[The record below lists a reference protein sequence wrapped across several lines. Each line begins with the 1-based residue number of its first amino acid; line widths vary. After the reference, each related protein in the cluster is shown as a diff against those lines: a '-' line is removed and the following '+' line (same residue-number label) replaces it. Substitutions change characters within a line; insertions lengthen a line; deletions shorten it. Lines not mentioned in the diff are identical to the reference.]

1 MESSPIRVF
10 VSSTSEDLK
19 PFRTV
24 ARDVILKMGCIPIM
38 MEDFGAIPDATVPA
52 CREKL
57 AGCQVVLLIQ
67 AFRRGWVPT
76 VEQGGNGTDSIT
88 ALEIAYAKN
97 LHSPLPILA
106 MLANETWP
114 GNQWEMD
121 EAGRLW
127 VTEFRSGLNLPA
139 EFFEHEDPS
148 GSEDRRLPGFRAK
161 VQSVLQ
167 AHRERLL
174 KQLTV
179 KRGGGID
186 FFGSARDALV
196 KGRSIPFIGSGIFGD
211 GPLSIPALTAALLR
225 DTDPEPVC
233 CLATVSEYRERFL
246 GDRGCFLEELGELIV
261 AQALQTQLPKTLE
274 MLLQVKTPALLV
286 AATYDQMLE
295 QTLRAAERKFAVVT
309 HILRSFN
316 CENDGKIVVFRDG
329 TEPVISLADKVELG
343 SDELIIYRP
352 LGSPLLHDALSPDLA
367 IDTVVIT
374 ETDHLTFLGR
384 LENQHTKFPTAF
396 SHPFQTRP
404 LVFLGYGLNVWHY
417 RLVMQVFQVVGVG
430 TKQGRIIAVRD
441 PASAMED
448 LAWKRLN
455 VDLVQGAPNDFAERV
470 IRSIPKT

>member
-19 PFRTV
+19 PFRMV
-24 ARDVILKMGCIPIM
+24 ARDAILKVGCIPIM
-38 MEDFGAIPDATVPA
+38 MEDFGAIPDATVLA
-52 CREKL
+52 CHKKL
-57 AGCQVVLLIQ
+57 SDCQVVLLIQ

-76 VEQGGNGTDSIT
+76 LDQGGNGTDSVT
-88 ALEIAYAKN
+88 ALELAYARD
-97 LHSPLPILA
+97 LHPPIPILA
-106 MLANETWP
+106 MLASETWP
-114 GNQWEMD
+114 GNQWERD
-121 EAGRLW
+121 EAGRHW
-127 VTEFRSGLNLPA
+127 VEKFRSGLNLPA
-139 EFFEHEDPS
+139 EFFDHEDPS
-148 GSEDRRLPGFRAK
+148 GVEDRRLPGFRAK
-161 VQSVLQ
+161 VLSVLQ

-174 KQLTV
+174 KQMTV
-179 KRGGGID
+179 RQGGGLD
-186 FFGSARDALV
+186 FFDSARDALV
-196 KGRSIPFIGSGIFGD
+196 KGRAIPFIGTGIYGD

-246 GDRGCFLEELGELIV
+246 GDRSCFLEEFGELIT
-261 AQALQTQLPKTLE
+261 AQAVQTQLPNTLE
-274 MLLQVKTPALLV
+274 MLLKVKPPALLV

-295 QTLRAAERKFAVVT
+295 KQLRAAGRKFAVVT

-343 SDELIIYRP
+343 SDEMVIYRP
-352 LGSPLLHDALSPDLA
+352 LGSPLLHEALSPDLA

-430 TKQGRIIAVRD
+430 TKHGPIIAVRE

-455 VDLVQGAPNDFAERV
+455 VDLVHGAPNDFAERV
-470 IRSIPKT
+470 IRSLPNV

>member
-1 MESSPIRVF
+1 MEYSPIRIF

-19 PFRTV
+19 PFRMV
-24 ARDVILKMGCIPIM
+24 ARDIIIKMGCYPIM
-38 MEDFGAIPDATVPA
+38 MEDFGAIPDSTVPA

-57 AGCQVVLLIQ
+57 ASCQVVLLIQ

-76 VEQGGNGTDSIT
+76 LDQGGNGTDSVT
-88 ALEIAYAKN
+88 ALELVYARD
-97 LHSPLPILA
+97 LSLPILA
-106 MLANETWP
+106 MLANKTWP

-121 EAGRLW
+121 EAGRNW
-127 VTEFRSGLNLPA
+127 VDEFRSGLNLPA
-139 EFFEHEDPS
+139 EFFDYEDPLVA
-148 GSEDRRLPGFRAK
+148 EDRRLPCFRAK
-161 VQSVLQ
+161 VSFVLQ

-174 KQLTV
+174 TQRTV
-179 KRGGGID
+179 NQGVGID
-186 FFGSARDALV
+186 FFDSARDALV
-196 KGRSIPFIGSGIFGD
+196 KGRAIPFIGADIYGD
-211 GPLSIPALTAALLR
+211 GPLSIPALTTALLK

-246 GDRGCFLEELGELIV
+246 GDRSGFIEEFGELIA
-261 AQALQTQLPKTLE
+261 AQSAQTQLPNVLK
-274 MLLQVKTPALLV
+274 MLLQVKPPKLLV

-295 QTLRAAERKFAVVT
+295 QQLRAAGRRFAVVT

-329 TEPVISLADKVELG
+329 TEPVISLADKVELDN
-343 SDELIIYRP
+343 DEMIIYRP
-352 LGSPLLHDALSPDLA
+352 LGSPLLNDALSPDLS

-396 SHPFQTRP
+396 SHPFQMRP

-430 TKQGRIIAVRD
+430 TKHGSIIAVRE
-441 PASAMED
+441 PASAMEE

-455 VDLVQGAPNDFAERV
+455 VDLVHGAPNDFAERV
-470 IRSIPKT
+470 IRSLPKV